1 MDLGWPDHCSS
12 IWQLSDWREER
23 KEMGNQRYGA
33 TFDRVLGGD
42 FDEATELEKVAAVH
56 EVLQVASIAASA
68 VSIQPIPF
76 VDMVLIAP
84 IQIGMVQCIGRIY
97 GYRLD
102 KKAVVEILST
112 FGAGL
117 VTQGALMS
125 AAKLIPFVGWL
136 VTVPMAYAMTWAV
149 GEVAHYYFQMGRGVP
164 PSELSSMFERVY
176 RQKKE
181 ERKTAQEGATS
192 VHDKLKDIVR
202 AREEGLLS
210 DEEFEEAKAKI
221 LSEI

>member
-1 MDLGWPDHCSS
+1 
-12 IWQLSDWREER
+12 
-23 KEMGNQRYGA
+23 MGNRTYGA

-42 FDEATELEKVAAVH
+42 FDEASELEKTAAVH
-56 EVLQVASIAASA
+56 EVLQVSSIAASA

-76 VDMVLIAP
+76 VDMILIAP

-112 FGAGL
+112 FGASL
-117 VTQGALMS
+117 VTQGAMMS

-149 GEVAHYYFQMGRGVP
+149 GEVAHYYFRMGRGVP
-164 PSELSSMFERVY
+164 PSELSSMFDRVY

-181 ERKTAQEGATS
+181 ERKAAQKNAPS
-192 VHDKLKDIVR
+192 IHDRLADLVK
-202 AREEGLLS
+202 AREEDLVT
-210 DEEFEEAKAKI
+210 DEEFEAAKAKI
-221 LSEI
+221 LSEL

>member
-1 MDLGWPDHCSS
+1 MTN
-12 IWQLSDWREER
+12 RT
-23 KEMGNQRYGA
+23 YGA
-33 TFDRVLGGD
+33 TFDRVLSGN
-42 FDEATELEKVAAVH
+42 FDEADEMEKAAAVH
-56 EVLQVASIAASA
+56 EVLQVSAIAASA

-84 IQIGMVQCIGRIY
+84 IQIGMVQCIGRVY

-112 FGAGL
+112 FGASL

-149 GEVAHYYFQMGRGVP
+149 GEVAHYYFRMGRGVP
-164 PSELSSMFERVY
+164 PSELSSMFDRVY
-176 RQKKE
+176 REKKE
-181 ERKTAQEGATS
+181 ERKNAQKSAPS
-192 VHDKLKDIVR
+192 IHDKLKDLVA
-202 AREEGLLS
+202 AREAELI
-210 DEEFEEAKAKI
+210 DDDEFEAAKAKI
-221 LSEI
+221 LSEL